1 MRLSIAQIETQ
12 LNQKFFNL
20 EKITRFVREAKK
32 QQSDLVVFP
41 ELCLTGYSIGPWL
54 TEAAETLDGPCMQ
67 YMKGLCKETGMHVLY
82 SFPEKRNERF
92 YVTTALINDRGDV
105 MGIYRKTHLFN
116 DEKLYFASGDELPV
130 FETKFG
136 TIGIMSCFDLEFPE
150 VARILRL
157 KGASMILI
165 PTSNMLPYKEYQLI
179 YTQCRA
185 MENEIPVTLCNR
197 TGSEG
202 EMAFVGESTFV
213 DGYGKTHVLLS
224 DQEELIT
231 FPVLLFRGTDPKIH
245 HILNGEAELFEQ
257 LLLQTKQTQMSRRMI
272 EQ

>member
-20 EKITRFVREAKK
+20 EKITRYVREARR

-54 TEAAETLDGPCMQ
+54 AEAAESLGGPCMS
-67 YMKGLCKETGMHVLY
+67 YMKALCREEGIHVLY
-82 SFPEKRNERF
+82 SFPEREQERY
-92 YVTTALINDRGDV
+92 YVTTALINDRGEV
-105 MGIYRKTHLFN
+105 LGIYRKTHLF
-116 DEKLYFASGDELPV
+116 DEERVFFSSGSELPV

-165 PTSNMLPYKEYQLI
+165 PTSNMQPYKEYQLI

-185 MENEIPVTLCNR
+185 MENEIPVALCNR
-197 TGSEG
+197 IGFEG
-202 EMAFVGESTFV
+202 EMTFIGESTFV
-213 DGYGKTHVLLS
+213 DGYGKTHALLC
-224 DQEELIT
+224 DKEEIVT
-231 FPVLLFRGTDPKIH
+231 FPVLLFRGTDPKIRR
-245 HILNGEAELFEQ
+245 ILNGEADLFEQ
-257 LLLQTKQTQMSRRMI
+257 LLHQTKRSSNQTTGGLM
-272 EQ
+272 